1 MAFARTRMG
10 RVAVGAILSTT
21 LLAGCAP
28 KRDVIPSGMLEADR
42 YLYEKASELLVKR
55 KWIVA
60 RQYLMQLIDSYPQ
73 STYRPD
79 AKLGLGDTY
88 IGEGTSEALVLGQN
102 EFKEF
107 LTFYPTNKRAD
118 YAQYRLAIT
127 HYKQV
132 LSPDRDQTETKEALT
147 EFNTFVQRYPNSAL
161 IGEVRR
167 LLRDTK
173 DRLSLADFRVGLFY
187 FRSRWYPGAVDR
199 LKAIL
204 DNDPQ
209 YTYRDAVYFYMAE
222 SMVKMNLQAA
232 ALPYY
237 QKVLDEF
244 DKSEYML
251 AARRA
256 IDDLK
261 SGRIPVQ
268 GPKKPAAPAKKK

>member
-1 MAFARTRMG
+1 MAFVRTRPG
-10 RVAVGAILSTT
+10 RIAAGIILVSA
-21 LLAGCAP
+21 LASGCAAR
-28 KRDVIPSGMLEADR
+28 KDIIPTGMLEADR

-73 STYRPD
+73 SAYRPD
-79 AKLGLGDTY
+79 AKLGLGDSY
-88 IGEGTSEALVLGQN
+88 IGEGTPEALVLGQN

-118 YAQYRLAIT
+118 YAQFRLAIT
-127 HYKQV
+127 QYKQL
-132 LSPDRDQTETKEALT
+132 LSPDRDQTATKEAVTELT
-147 EFNTFVQRYPNSAL
+147 NFVQRYPNSAIL
-161 IGEVRR
+161 AEVKA
-167 LLRDTK
+167 LLRETR
-173 DRLSLADFRVGLFY
+173 DRLSMSDYRVGLFY

-199 LKAIL
+199 FKAVL

-209 YTYRDAVYFYMAE
+209 YTYRDAIYFYMAE

-244 DKSEYML
+244 DKSEYL
-251 AARRA
+251 LPATRA
-256 IDDLK
+256 IEDVK
-261 SGRIPVQ
+261 SGKTAAPP
-268 GPKKPAAPAKKK
+268 PKKKK